1 MCSSVGIK
9 EIISV
14 VTCSG
19 FCLVQLIMGD
29 PHNWFQ
35 EYGKLVGFALLFFFG
50 LIVSDLDV
58 GVLGCMPKD
67 PSIAWQSWKTQE
79 LNS

>member
-29 PHNWFQ
+29 AHNWFQ
-35 EYGKLVGFALLFFFG
+35 KYGKLVGFALLLLFG
-50 LIVSDLDV
+50 VIVSGFNI
-58 GVLGCMPKD
+58 GVLGCVSKD
-67 PSIAWQSWKTQE
+67 PSIAWQSWKILE
-79 LNS
+79 LHS